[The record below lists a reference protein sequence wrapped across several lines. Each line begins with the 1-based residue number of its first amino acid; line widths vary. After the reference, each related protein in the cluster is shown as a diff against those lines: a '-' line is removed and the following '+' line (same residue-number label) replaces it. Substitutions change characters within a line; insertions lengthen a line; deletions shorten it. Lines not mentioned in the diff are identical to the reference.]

1 MQTKR
6 DQVQAHMFLMSRLTS
21 AMLRSDPDAP
31 ESPQAR
37 TNRGILWGVVIA
49 VIITAG
55 AFVLGMFSPGKKT
68 SWQTSGDLVVDKDTG
83 ARYLYLGDEL
93 RPVRNYAS
101 ARLLSGAEI
110 GTTTVG
116 TNSLRD
122 TPRGTPVG
130 IPGAPDQLPQ
140 VEDATQTRWLVCAA
154 AGPAADEE
162 GATFTTLVVGGD
174 AEGDGV
180 GAGEG
185 ALVVGPDDEEYLVW
199 QGIRLRLD
207 SDSGARE
214 SLGYTAQAPVAVSA
228 SFLNSLPVGP
238 DLTPPP
244 VPGLGD
250 AGPGGVGVVGQVFE
264 QAVTGGE
271 SRYYQ
276 LHTEALVPV
285 TATEVALI
293 LGDQRIREG
302 AYDGAAPQALPLTS
316 QAVRD
321 LASGDG
327 TATGA
332 RLPQAPPTAV
342 PVFEEESLCASIVPE
357 GDGSRISVSVM
368 PNGLL
373 GTPAQLSSE
382 LAAPACSPVDALVV
396 PPGGGTLVRAVGAG
410 GGRIGPSLYLVTEA
424 GVKHRVDGSEAAAAL
439 GYGSATPGELP
450 APLLAMVPSGP
461 DLSELD
467 AREGRVTLTEPF
479 CEADD
484 GSVVGEQREETV
496 VEQGGDGGEGTVD
509 ASGPPAGP
517 AGAGGVGNKETS

>member
-6 DQVQAHMFLMSRLTS
+6 DQVQAHMFLMGRLTS

-49 VIITAG
+49 IILTAG

-101 ARLLSGAEI
+101 ARLLSGADI

-116 TNSLRD
+116 TKSLRD

-154 AGPAADEE
+154 SDAAAEDEE
-162 GATFTTLVVGGD
+162 ATFTTVVVGGE
-174 AEGDGV
+174 AEGDGI
-180 GAGEG
+180 GADEG
-185 ALVVGPDDEEYLVW
+185 GLVSGPDGEEYLVW
-199 QGIRLRLD
+199 QGNRLRLD
-207 SDSGARE
+207 SETGARE
-214 SLGYTAQAPVAVSA
+214 SLGWTAHAAVPVSA
-228 SFLNSLPVGP
+228 SFLNSLPAGP

-244 VPGLGD
+244 VADLGD
-250 AGPGGVGVVGQVFE
+250 AGPAGVGTVGQVFE
-264 QAVTGGE
+264 QAVTGGA

-276 LHTEALVPV
+276 LHADALVPV
-285 TATEVALI
+285 TSTEVALI
-293 LGDQRIREG
+293 LGDPEVRES
-302 AYDGAAPQALPLTS
+302 AYGGGTPQALPLAS

-321 LASGDG
+321 LASEDG
-327 TATGA
+327 TANGA
-332 RLPQAPPTAV
+332 RLPEAPPTAV
-342 PVFEEESLCASIVPE
+342 PLLEDESLCASVTPE
-357 GDGSRISVSVM
+357 GDGTRISVSVV
-368 PNGLL
+368 PNALL
-373 GTPAQLSSE
+373 GTPAQLSSD

-424 GVKHRVDGSEAAAAL
+424 GVKHRVDGDGAAAAL

-484 GSVVGEQREETV
+484 GSVHREQSEETGAD
-496 VEQGGDGGEGTVD
+496 QGGSDSGGTVN
-509 ASGPPAGP
+509 ASGTTPGRG
-517 AGAGGVGNKETS
+517 GAGEPGNKETS